1 MAESIIKFRRSSG
14 SKMKDKEFL
23 EVSENNI
30 SIQNSR
36 ENALII
42 SFKSSEN
49 EVEEIYQFFD
59 NFDELEP
66 IFVDI
71 ANAGDVEYYFRGI
84 SPLTKSTEGTQ
95 PLQNFSVTLQLRRE
109 FL

>member
-1 MAESIIKFRRSSG
+1 MVEAVMKFRRSSG

-23 EVSENNI
+23 EVNENKI
-30 SIQNSR
+30 SMQNSR

-42 SFKSSEN
+42 SFKSSKKEATD
-49 EVEEIYQFFD
+49 IYQFFD
-59 NFDELEP
+59 NFDELESV
-66 IFVDI
+66 FVDI

-84 SPLTKSTEGTQ
+84 SPITELTEGNQ
-95 PLQNFSVTLQLRRE
+95 SFSVTLQLRRE

>member
-1 MAESIIKFRRSSG
+1 MVEAVMKFRRSSG

-23 EVSENNI
+23 EVSENKI
-30 SIQNSR
+30 SMQNSR

-42 SFKSSEN
+42 SFKSSKKEATD
-49 EVEEIYQFFD
+49 IYQFFD
-59 NFDELEP
+59 NFDELESV
-66 IFVDI
+66 FVDI

-84 SPLTKSTEGTQ
+84 SPITELTEGNQ
-95 PLQNFSVTLQLRRE
+95 SFSVTLQLRRE

>member
-1 MAESIIKFRRSSG
+1 M
-14 SKMKDKEFL
+14 
-23 EVSENNI
+23 
-30 SIQNSR
+30 QNSH

-49 EVEEIYQFFD
+49 EIEEIYQFFD

-84 SPLTKSTEGTQ
+84 SPLIKSTEGTQ
-95 PLQNFSVTLQLRRE
+95 PLQKFQRYITVKTRIPLNSKP
-109 FL
+109 

>member
-1 MAESIIKFRRSSG
+1 MVESVIKFQRSSG

-30 SIQNSR
+30 SMQNSR

-42 SFKSSEN
+42 SFKSSKKEATD
-49 EVEEIYQFFD
+49 IYQFFD

-66 IFVDI
+66 VFVDI

-84 SPLTKSTEGTQ
+84 SPINELTEGNQ
-95 PLQNFSVTLQLRRE
+95 SFSVTLQLRRE

>member
-1 MAESIIKFRRSSG
+1 MSESSIKFRRSSG
-14 SKMKDKEFL
+14 SKIKDKEFL
-23 EVSENNI
+23 EVNEDLMSM
-30 SIQNSR
+30 QNR
-36 ENALII
+36 HENALII
-42 SFKSSEN
+42 SFKASDN
-49 EVEEIYQFFD
+49 EATSIYQFFD

-84 SPLTKSTEGTQ
+84 SPLNEINEGTKS
-95 PLQNFSVTLQLRRE
+95 LQNFSVTLQLRRE

>member
-71 ANAGDVEYYFRGI
+71 ANAGDVEYYYRGI
-84 SPLTKSTEGTQ
+84 SPLTKSTEGIQ

>member
-1 MAESIIKFRRSSG
+1 MVEAVMKFRRSSG

-23 EVSENNI
+23 EVSENKI
-30 SIQNSR
+30 SMQNSR

-42 SFKSSEN
+42 SFKSSKKESTD
-49 EVEEIYQFFD
+49 IYQFFD
-59 NFDELEP
+59 NFDELESV
-66 IFVDI
+66 FVDI

-84 SPLTKSTEGTQ
+84 SPITELTEGNQ
-95 PLQNFSVTLQLRRE
+95 SFSVTLQLRRE